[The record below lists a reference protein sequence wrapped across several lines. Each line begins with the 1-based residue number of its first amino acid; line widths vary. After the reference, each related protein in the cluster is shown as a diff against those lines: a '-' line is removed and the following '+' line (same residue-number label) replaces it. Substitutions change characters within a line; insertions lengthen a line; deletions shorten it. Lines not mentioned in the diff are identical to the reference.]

1 MVHDKYVG
9 KVVLVNLPNNKRS
22 RHRWIVK
29 KREDGR
35 YIARTP
41 KLGVLLRDLHKKI
54 EKDFNS
60 EHLLPKNISFW
71 KSASKSKRGPRRVKR
86 LITRK
91 NKLRK
96 KYAV

>member
-9 KVVLVNLPNNKRS
+9 KVVLVYLPNNKRP

-29 KREDGR
+29 KRKDGR

-41 KLGVLLRDLHKKI
+41 KLGVLLRDLHKKT
-54 EKDFNS
+54 ENDFNS

-86 LITRK
+86 SIIRK
-91 NKLRK
+91 NKSRK
-96 KYAV
+96 R

>member
-9 KVVLVNLPNNKRS
+9 KVVLVNLPNNKRP

-29 KREDGR
+29 KNDDGR

-41 KLGVLLRDLHKKI
+41 KIGVLIRDLNKKL

-86 LITRK
+86 SRRNKSRK
-91 NKLRK
+91 R
-96 KYAV
+96 

>member
-9 KVVLVNLPNNKRS
+9 KVVLVYLPNNKRP

-29 KREDGR
+29 KNDDGR

-41 KLGVLLRDLHKKI
+41 KIGVLIRDLNKKL

-86 LITRK
+86 SRRNKSRK
-91 NKLRK
+91 R
-96 KYAV
+96 